1 MKEYTIASVA
11 AVLLVALLDQRL
23 GTRILRRREFWVYI
37 AVMFFFKQIFNGYL
51 TWRPVVIYGR
61 EFFLG
66 LRLGTIPLEDF
77 LFGFSMIALTVVIW
91 EKVKGN
97 HPG

>member
-1 MKEYTIASVA
+1 M
-11 AVLLVALLDQRL
+11 
-23 GTRILRRREFWVYI
+23 YI